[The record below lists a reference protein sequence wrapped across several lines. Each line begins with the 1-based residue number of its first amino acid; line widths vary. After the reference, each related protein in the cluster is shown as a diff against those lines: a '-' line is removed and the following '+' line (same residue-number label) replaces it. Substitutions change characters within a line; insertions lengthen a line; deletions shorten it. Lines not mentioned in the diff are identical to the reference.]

1 MDLHNGYIW
10 VHSEGIGHG
19 SVFSIELPITLTQPL
34 DSNRDMN
41 AQIKYKTIYG
51 NDKDIELND
60 EQCDDSDGDNNNND
74 NNKYNNNDNNN
85 NNNNDNVDD
94 SNTSDLLVESD
105 SSKLDA
111 QLVANAKI
119 KALIVDDSSMNR
131 KMVRRL
137 LLLRGKLNV

>member
-41 AQIKYKTIYG
+41 AQIMYKTIYG

-60 EQCDDSDGDNNNND
+60 EQFDDSDGD
-74 NNKYNNNDNNN
+74 DNNN
-85 NNNNDNVDD
+85 NNNVGD
-94 SNTSDLLVESD
+94 SKTSDLLVESD
-105 SSKLDA
+105 SSFSELDA

-137 LLLRGKLNV
+137 LLLRGKLNL

>member
-41 AQIKYKTIYG
+41 AQIMYKTIYG

-60 EQCDDSDGDNNNND
+60 EQFDDSDGD
-74 NNKYNNNDNNN
+74 DNNN
-85 NNNNDNVDD
+85 NNNNVGD
-94 SNTSDLLVESD
+94 SKTSDLLVESD
-105 SSKLDA
+105 SSFSELDA

-137 LLLRGKLNV
+137 LLLRGKLNL

>member
-41 AQIKYKTIYG
+41 AQIMYKTIYG

-60 EQCDDSDGDNNNND
+60 EQFDDSDGDNNNN
-74 NNKYNNNDNNN
+74 NN
-85 NNNNDNVDD
+85 VGD
-94 SNTSDLLVESD
+94 SKTSDLLVESD
-105 SSKLDA
+105 SSFSELDA

-137 LLLRGKLNV
+137 LLLRGKLNL